1 MDNKELRIDLLRKI
15 YGCDKDKLLDEVKKK
30 YNFVKQRESIM
41 QEELDNIIK
50 TKTFDKERL
59 NSREIEIYS
68 LEEYEDLKKYDIKEQ
83 DVYNFIEE
91 CIKILIRKQQLK

>member
-41 QEELDNIIK
+41 QEELDKRLYIK
-50 TKTFDKERL
+50 LYYFHSSLSIHLSTILFIKYLYKYFL
-59 NSREIEIYS
+59 SGSYS
-68 LEEYEDLKKYDIKEQ
+68 SSL
-83 DVYNFIEE
+83 
-91 CIKILIRKQQLK
+91 